1 MLSVIIIT
9 KNEVNNISKCLES
22 VAWASEIIVVDS
34 GSDDDT
40 VEICRKH
47 NATVVYNEWRG
58 FGAQKNYALS
68 LATQTWVL
76 SIDADEQVSPA
87 LRQEIQK
94 TISTPGKFVAWEI
107 PRLSSFCGQYIR
119 HSGWWPDY
127 VTRLF
132 HRGHARFTND
142 AVHEHVVVNGLT
154 GQLKHPLNH
163 NSIQN
168 LEQLLAKMN
177 HYTSAGASMMN
188 EKGITSSLPKALLRA
203 AWAFVRTYFFKLG
216 FLDGKYGVMLA
227 ISTAE
232 STYYRHIK
240 LMILNKQSQNANDY

>member
-9 KNEVNNISKCLES
+9 KNESNNISKCLES
-22 VAWASEIIVVDS
+22 VAWATEIIVVDS
-34 GSDDDT
+34 GSEDDT
-40 VEICRKH
+40 VSICKKF
-47 NATVVYNEWRG
+47 NANVVYNEWPG
-58 FGAQKNYALS
+58 FGAQKNFALS
-68 LATQTWVL
+68 LSTQPWVL

-87 LRQEIQK
+87 LQQEIQK
-94 TISTPGKFVAWEI
+94 VISSPGKLAAWRI
-107 PRLSSFCGQYIR
+107 PRLSSFCGQYIS
-119 HSGWWPDY
+119 HSGWWPDH

-132 HRGHARFTND
+132 HRDYARFTND

-154 GQLKHPLNH
+154 GKLKQPLTH

-168 LEQLLAKMN
+168 LEQLLSKMN

-188 EKGITSSLPKALLRA
+188 EKGITSSLSKALLRA
-203 AWAFVRTYFFKLG
+203 AWAFVRTYIIKLG

-240 LMILNKQSQNANDY
+240 LMLLNKESQNDRVN